1 MFSRHVA
8 VTMASIL
15 AVSVAAAQEQ
25 QQAVPAFVS
34 EVRVNN
40 VTVDVQVRDAKG
52 VPVAGLKKE
61 DFRILENDREQ
72 VLTNFSVIEGGQVA
86 GSVDPALVGQ
96 PAARQLVMFFDL
108 YLMLEPDKQV
118 ALESIRSFVEG
129 GLPPGVTVAVASFD
143 GTLRVHT
150 EPTARREKLAAA
162 LKEVERLSAT
172 GLQRQ
177 IKLASFEARP
187 RTQESWGGYEYR
199 RTQNQEYWQELRRMT
214 ARVESAFTATV
225 QRFSAAQGRKVV
237 VLVSPGFPRAENI
250 PIYRDYDF
258 FLDSPPDYRNV
269 GLYGRAAY
277 LASELEYTMYAL
289 DPTSSQYSDAE
300 SGLDASRSVP
310 LAVTDVADVRFWR
323 EADRKDNLTKAA
335 KITGGD
341 AIFTRDAGA
350 ALADVER
357 LTATFY
363 SLGYQPEHAGDGKE
377 YAISVSVVGHP
388 EYVLT
393 HRRSY
398 FDRPFEERDAEHS
411 RAALLTGDTQNPLG
425 IMLVLDK
432 PVSRFKFSAGK
443 MKAYKINAEL
453 RIPFA
458 QLTMLPRGEVSWGQV
473 QVVLVGVDKEGNQ
486 SELSYQTVPI
496 QLATEKVGEAREKGY
511 YAYRFTLELEGGT
524 TSIRIA
530 VNDALAHSTST
541 VFADVNL

>member
-1 MFSRHVA
+1 MFSKRVA
-8 VTMASIL
+8 LTMASVL
-15 AVSVAAAQEQ
+15 AAGVAAAQQ
-25 QQAVPAFVS
+25 QPAVPAFVS

-40 VTVDVQVRDAKG
+40 ITVDVQVRDDKG
-52 VPVAGLKKE
+52 VPVTGLKKD

-72 VLTNFSVIEGGQVA
+72 ALTNFSVVEGGQIA
-86 GSVDPALVGQ
+86 GSLDPTLVGQ
-96 PAARQLVMFFDL
+96 PAARQIVMFFDL
-108 YLMLEPDKQV
+108 YLMLETDKNR
-118 ALESIRSFVEG
+118 ALESVRGFVEA

-143 GTLRVHT
+143 GSLRVHT
-150 EPTARREKLAAA
+150 EPTARREKVIAA
-162 LKEVERLSAT
+162 LKEIQRISAT

-187 RTQESWGGYEYR
+187 GTAETWSTYNYR
-199 RTQNQEYWQELRRMT
+199 KAQNQEYWQELRRMT
-214 ARVESAFTATV
+214 SRVETAFTATV
-225 QRFSAAQGRKVV
+225 QRFSGAQARKVV
-237 VLVSPGFPRAENI
+237 VMVSPGFPRAENI

-258 FLDSPPDYRNV
+258 FLDTPPDYRNV

-277 LASELEYTMYAL
+277 LASELEYTLYAL

-300 SGLDASRSVP
+300 SAVDVSRVGP
-310 LAVTDVADVRFWR
+310 PAVTDVADVRFWR

-350 ALADVER
+350 AFADVER
-357 LTATFY
+357 LTSSFY

-377 YAISVSVVGHP
+377 YAITVSVVGHP

-393 HRRSY
+393 HRKSY
-398 FDRPFEERDAEHS
+398 FDRPFDERDAEHS

-425 IMLVLDK
+425 IALVLDK
-432 PVSRFKFSAGK
+432 PESRFKLGAGK
-443 MKAYKINAEL
+443 MKAYRINAEL

-458 QLTMLPRGEVSWGQV
+458 QLTMLPRGDVSWGQV

-486 SELSYQTVPI
+486 SELSHQTVPI
-496 QLATEKVGEAREKGY
+496 QLATEKVAEAREKGY
-511 YAYRFTLELEGGT
+511 FAYRFTLQLEGGT
-524 TSIRIA
+524 TSVRLA

-541 VFADVNL
+541 VFADLNL

>member
-1 MFSRHVA
+1 MFSKRVA
-8 VTMASIL
+8 LTMASVL
-15 AVSVAAAQEQ
+15 AAGVAAAQQ
-25 QQAVPAFVS
+25 QPAVPAFVS

-40 VTVDVQVRDAKG
+40 ITVDVQVRDDKG
-52 VPVAGLKKE
+52 VPVTGLKKD

-72 VLTNFSVIEGGQVA
+72 ALTNFSVVEGGQIA
-86 GSVDPALVGQ
+86 GSLDPTLVGQ
-96 PAARQLVMFFDL
+96 PAARQIVMFFDL
-108 YLMLEPDKQV
+108 YLMLETDKNR
-118 ALESIRSFVEG
+118 ALESVRGFVEA

-143 GTLRVHT
+143 GSLRVHT
-150 EPTARREKLAAA
+150 EPTARREKVIAA
-162 LKEVERLSAT
+162 LKEIQRISAT

-187 RTQESWGGYEYR
+187 GPQETWSTYNYR
-199 RTQNQEYWQELRRMT
+199 KAQNQEYWQELRRMT
-214 ARVESAFTATV
+214 SRVESAFTATV
-225 QRFSAAQGRKVV
+225 QRFSGAQARKVV
-237 VLVSPGFPRAENI
+237 VMVSPGFPRAENI

-258 FLDSPPDYRNV
+258 FLDTPPDYRNV

-277 LASELEYTMYAL
+277 LASELEYTLYAL

-300 SGLDASRSVP
+300 SAVDVSRVGP
-310 LAVTDVADVRFWR
+310 PAVTDVADVRFWR

-350 ALADVER
+350 AFADVER
-357 LTATFY
+357 LTSSFY

-377 YAISVSVVGHP
+377 YAITVSVVGHP

-393 HRRSY
+393 HRKSY
-398 FDRPFEERDAEHS
+398 FDRPFDERDAEHS

-425 IMLVLDK
+425 IALVLDK
-432 PVSRFKFSAGK
+432 PESRFKLGAGK
-443 MKAYKINAEL
+443 MKAYRINAEL

-458 QLTMLPRGEVSWGQV
+458 QLTMLARGDVWWGEV

-486 SELSYQTVPI
+486 SELSHQTVPI
-496 QLATEKVGEAREKGY
+496 QLATEKVAEAREKGY
-511 YAYRFTLELEGGT
+511 FAYRFTLQLEGGT
-524 TSIRIA
+524 TSVRLA

-541 VFADVNL
+541 VFADLNL